1 MRVQKRKCPMAVNDK
16 FCSEAI
22 RNQLESSIASR
33 AAIRVAYEHGTDAT
47 YNLITSTFKYVCI
60 ILLLLQTCINITFY
74 VTSNLL
80 IKTFEASNTLCVTYN
95 PNKT

>member
-1 MRVQKRKCPMAVNDK
+1 MKQNFHYRNIAFVYSMYNGCLMRVQKRKCPMAVNDK

-47 YNLITSTFKYVCI
+47 YNLITSTFKNVYI
-60 ILLLLQTCINITFY
+60 IWMLLQTC
-74 VTSNLL
+74 
-80 IKTFEASNTLCVTYN
+80 TLYLT
-95 PNKT
+95 